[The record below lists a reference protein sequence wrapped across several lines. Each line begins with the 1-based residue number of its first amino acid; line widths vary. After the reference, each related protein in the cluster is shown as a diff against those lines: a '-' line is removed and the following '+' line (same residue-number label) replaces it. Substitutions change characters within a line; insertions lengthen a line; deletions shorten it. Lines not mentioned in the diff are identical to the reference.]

1 MVDIGPSA
9 DNTDEVG
16 SFCTLGKKELYR
28 LNYWIDLNFEKYSTG
43 DKI

>member
-16 SFCTLGKKELYR
+16 SLGKKELYR